1 MTRIP
6 SRPVLVS
13 AASALAVLA
22 FAVSHHSHAARAS
35 PRAAA
40 AVAVPQSSAIEERFG
55 IRITR
60 LGLTANGG
68 MLDLRFIVLE
78 PEKATQIGHSVRSL
92 PRLIAEDRHIQM
104 NTAQLM
110 LHLHYLRRGTS
121 YYMLF
126 RNDGNLLRQ
135 GDHVGVRIGD
145 LVLSH
150 LTVV

>member
-1 MTRIP
+1 MTRIS
-6 SRPVLVS
+6 SRQVLVPLLS
-13 AASALAVLA
+13 VAAVLG
-22 FAVSHHSHAARAS
+22 FAAIHRSHAARAS

-40 AVAVPQSSAIEERFG
+40 AAAVPQSSAIEERFG

-78 PEKATQIGHSVRSL
+78 PEKAAQIGHSVLAL
-92 PRLIAEDRHIQM
+92 PRLIAEDHHVQM

-126 RNDGNLLRQ
+126 RNDGNLLHQ
-135 GDHVGVRIGD
+135 GDHVGVKIGG